1 MGVVDA
7 INTILSALPARW
19 PLPLPIATV
28 ATVALALAIN
38 SWVTLDMANDAAS
51 NSELLTLDPKCR
63 FTSFDY
69 IVVGAESPVSAQY
82 HGKGGLLNVATH
94 DYMPGVEEF
103 LAAAQEKGYT
113 VGDYNGVNQEVFSK
127 VDVTTQD
134 GWRESTYRAYYK
146 DTGKPSNLCIKK
158 YALVTKINFRPI
170 AIPGKPRRAV
180 GVTYQRQGLTRSVTA
195 TKEIILSAGAF
206 GSAKILLLSGVG
218 PAAHLRSL
226 KGYHCSGCYELSP
239 QRKRVLA
246 APDGLAGAG
255 FFTSPVAQ
263 PSYPDLQVVHS
274 SVSLYPEL
282 P

>member
-1 MGVVDA
+1 MLGGSTSTNFMMYVRGNKEDFNRWSTEDA
-7 INTILSALPARW
+7 VGDPQWNYENLLPYYKK
-19 PLPLPIATV
+19 PEDYNGIY
-28 ATVALALAIN
+28 
-38 SWVTLDMANDAAS
+38 AS
-51 NSELLTLDPKCR
+51 DP
-63 FTSFDY
+63 
-69 IVVGAESPVSAQY
+69 ASAQY

-113 VGDYNGVNQEVFSK
+113 VGDYNGANQEVFSK

-134 GWRESTYRAYYK
+134 GWRESTYRAFYK

-170 AIPGKPRRAV
+170 AIPGKPRKAV

-226 KGYHCSGCYELSP
+226 KVTE
-239 QRKRVLA
+239 KN
-246 APDGLAGAG
+246 
-255 FFTSPVAQ
+255 
-263 PSYPDLQVVHS
+263 
-274 SVSLYPEL
+274 
-282 P
+282 